1 MSANRTKNKRIDLS
15 FMEFIYFL
23 RNVGEIIKKSFIRK
37 EMMSEKSIFHAYEI
51 KPFQRFFLEKRHTF
65 INWSKF

>member
-23 RNVGEIIKKSFIRK
+23 RNVGEIIKKEFYK
-37 EMMSEKSIFHAYEI
+37 K
-51 KPFQRFFLEKRHTF
+51 
-65 INWSKF
+65 INDE